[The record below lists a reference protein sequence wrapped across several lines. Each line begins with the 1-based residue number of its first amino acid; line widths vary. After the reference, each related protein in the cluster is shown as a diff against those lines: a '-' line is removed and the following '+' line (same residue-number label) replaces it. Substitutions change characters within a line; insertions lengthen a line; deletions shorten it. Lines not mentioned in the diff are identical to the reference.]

1 MSLEATSPATGAP
14 FNRRTVFWGVLASLL
29 AAAGFVLLSTYAP
42 DFRLGQQGG
51 SSALSKSGAG
61 FAGLVD
67 LMTLMDDE
75 PETAR
80 SVDDLYSDSLVI
92 VTISPQSDPEALKEI
107 LDARS
112 GSETLFV
119 LPKWSTAPLPSHE
132 GWEMQFGRLSA
143 GSVDQWLVRF
153 VETKIGTE
161 KATVDRLAAANG
173 RFAAPAPKDLQWA
186 AAADDALISAG
197 PGKGVLIKAK
207 DEPFF
212 VLTDPDL
219 LDNAA
224 LKDPD
229 RAAAAIGLIDM
240 VRPNSDPVI
249 FDLTLHGA
257 NRKHDLLKLLIE
269 PPFLALTLSILAAS
283 ALAVLHGLGRF
294 GPAAPETRAIPFG
307 KKALVETTATLMRR
321 AGRLDGLGGRYA
333 AQMRQ
338 RAGLLL
344 GAPHGMQ
351 GDALDQWHAAR
362 DKDGGDGYAERAK
375 AVRGATNEPD
385 LTAAARGLHQWISRN
400 LRERR

>member
-1 MSLEATSPATGAP
+1 MSVEAPSPAAETP

-51 SSALSKSGAG
+51 PSALSKSGTG
-61 FAGLVD
+61 FAGLVE

-80 SVDDLYSDSLVI
+80 SIDELYSDSLVV

-107 LDARS
+107 LEARS

-119 LPKWSTAPLPSHE
+119 LPKWTTAPLPGHE

-143 GSVDQWLVRF
+143 GTVDQWLVRF

-161 KATVDRLAAANG
+161 KVTVDRLAAPGG

-186 AAADDALISAG
+186 AADDALISAG
-197 PGKGVLIKAK
+197 PGRGVLIKAK
-207 DEPFF
+207 DEPFY

-240 VRPNSDPVI
+240 IRPNSDPVI

-294 GPAAPETRAIPFG
+294 GPPAPETRAIPFG
-307 KKALVETTATLMRR
+307 KRALVETTATLMRR

-338 RAGLLL
+338 RAGQLL

-351 GDALDQWHAAR
+351 GDALGQWLAAR
-362 DKDGGDGYAERAK
+362 DKGDTDGYAARA
-375 AVRGATNEPD
+375 RATRDAANEAD
-385 LTAAARGLHQWISRN
+385 LTTAAKQLHQWISRKI
-400 LRERR
+400 RDRR

>member
-1 MSLEATSPATGAP
+1 MSVEATSPATGAP

-42 DFRLGQQGG
+42 DFRLGQRGG
-51 SSALSKSGAG
+51 SSALSKSGTG
-61 FAGLVD
+61 FAGLVE
-67 LMTLMDDE
+67 LMTLLDDE
-75 PETAR
+75 PWTAR
-80 SVDDLYSDSLVI
+80 SIDELYSDSLVV

-119 LPKWSTAPLPSHE
+119 LPKWSTSPLPSHE
-132 GWEMQFGRLSA
+132 GWERQHGRLSA
-143 GSVDQWLVRF
+143 GTVDQWLVRF
-153 VETKIGTE
+153 MEAKIGTD
-161 KATVDRLAAANG
+161 KVTIDRLAATGG

-186 AAADDALISAG
+186 VADDALISAG

-229 RAAAAIGLIDM
+229 RAAAAIALIDM
-240 VRPNSDPVI
+240 VRPNSDPVV

-294 GPAAPETRAIPFG
+294 GPPTPETRAIPFG

-351 GDALDQWHAAR
+351 GDALDQWLAAR
-362 DKDGGDGYAERAK
+362 DKDGADGYAEQTRA
-375 AVRGATNEPD
+375 ARAAANEAD
-385 LTAAARGLHQWISRN
+385 LTAAARGLHQWISRKISD
-400 LRERR
+400 RR

>member
-1 MSLEATSPATGAP
+1 MSAEATSPAAETP

-51 SSALSKSGAG
+51 ASALSKSGTG
-61 FAGLVD
+61 FAGLVE

-80 SVDDLYSDSLVI
+80 SLDELYPDSLVI
-92 VTISPQSDPEALKEI
+92 VTISLQSDPGALKEI
-107 LDARS
+107 LETRS
-112 GSETLFV
+112 GSKTLFV
-119 LPKWSTAPLPSHE
+119 LPKWSTSPFPGHE
-132 GWEMQFGRLSA
+132 GWERQHGRLSA
-143 GSVDQWLVRF
+143 GDVDQWLARF
-153 VETKIGTE
+153 AEARIGTDKVTAE
-161 KATVDRLAAANG
+161 RLTAQGG

-186 AAADDALISAG
+186 PVDDALISAG

-207 DEPFF
+207 DEPFY

-229 RAAAAIGLIDM
+229 RAAAAIGLINM
-240 VRPNSDPVI
+240 IRPNGEPVI

-269 PPFLALTLSILAAS
+269 PPFLALTLAILAAS

-294 GPAAPETRAIPFG
+294 GPPTPETRAIPFG
-307 KKALVETTATLMRR
+307 KRALVETTATLMRH
-321 AGRLDGLGGRYA
+321 AGRLDRLGGRYA

-338 RAGLLL
+338 RAGQLL

-351 GDALDQWHAAR
+351 GDALDQWLAAR
-362 DKDGGDGYAERAK
+362 DKDDADGYAERAR
-375 AVRGATNEPD
+375 AARAAANEAD
-385 LTAAARGLHQWISRN
+385 VTAAAKGLHQWISRKISD
-400 LRERR
+400 RR

>member
-1 MSLEATSPATGAP
+1 MSVEATSQTAGAP

-51 SSALSKSGAG
+51 SSALSKSGTG
-61 FAGLVD
+61 FAGFVE
-67 LMTLMDDE
+67 LMTLLDDE

-80 SVDDLYSDSLVI
+80 SLDELYSDSLVV

-107 LDARS
+107 LEVRS

-119 LPKWSTAPLPSHE
+119 LPKWSTSPLLSHE
-132 GWEMQFGRLSA
+132 GWEMQHGRLSA
-143 GSVDQWLVRF
+143 ATVDQWLARF
-153 VETKIGTE
+153 LETKIGSD
-161 KATVDRLAAANG
+161 KVTVDRLMASGG
-173 RFAAPAPKDLQWA
+173 RFVAPAPKDLQWA
-186 AAADDALISAG
+186 SADNALISAG
-197 PGKGVLIKAK
+197 PGKGVLIEAR

-224 LKDPD
+224 LKDPE

-240 VRPNSDPVI
+240 IRPNSDPVI

-269 PPFLALTLSILAAS
+269 PPFLALTLSVLAAA

-294 GPAAPETRAIPFG
+294 GPPAPETRAIPYG

-321 AGRLDGLGGRYA
+321 AGRLDRLGGRYA

-338 RAGLLL
+338 RAGALL

-351 GDALDQWHAAR
+351 GDALDQWLATR
-362 DKDGGDGYAERAK
+362 DRQEADGYAKRAE
-375 AVRGATNEPD
+375 ALRGAADETA

>member
-1 MSLEATSPATGAP
+1 MSVEAASTVAGAP

-51 SSALSKSGAG
+51 SSALSKSGTG
-61 FAGLVD
+61 FAGLVE
-67 LMTLMDDE
+67 LMTLLDDE

-80 SVDDLYSDSLVI
+80 SLDDLYSDSLVV

-107 LDARS
+107 LEARS

-119 LPKWSTAPLPSHE
+119 LPKWSTSPLLSHE
-132 GWEMQFGRLSA
+132 GWEVQHGRLSA
-143 GSVDQWLVRF
+143 GTVDQWLSHFLEAR
-153 VETKIGTE
+153 IGTE
-161 KATVDRLAAANG
+161 KATVDRLTAPGG
-173 RFAAPAPKDLQWA
+173 RFAALAPKDLQWA
-186 AAADDALISAG
+186 PAEDALISAG
-197 PGKGVLIKAK
+197 PGKDVLIKAK

-240 VRPNSDPVI
+240 IRPNSDPVI

-294 GPAAPETRAIPFG
+294 GPAAPETRAIPYG

-321 AGRLDGLGGRYA
+321 AGRLDQLGGRYA

-338 RAGLLL
+338 RAGALL

-351 GDALDQWHAAR
+351 GEALDQWLAAR
-362 DKDGGDGYAERAK
+362 DKDDAASYAEQARA
-375 AVRGATNEPD
+375 ARGATNEAD
-385 LTAAARGLHQWISRN
+385 LTAAARGLHQWISRK
-400 LRERR
+400 LRDRR